1 MATLTL
7 LRAEFPS
14 GTVAVE
20 QYRQIFAA
28 LYVAL
33 CQVAGG
39 PYATEVASQVLR
51 DAISDRVVA
60 HPVAVK
66 FLQSLNGP
74 IKMAHC

>member
-7 LRAEFPS
+7 LGAVFPS

-20 QYRQIFAA
+20 QYPQIFAA

-39 PYATEVASQVLR
+39 PYAPEVASQVLG
-51 DAISDRVVA
+51 DAINDRVVA
-60 HPVAVK
+60 HPVAVR